1 MIFLRGLAMA
11 LTGLALVGL
20 PIRPAAASE
29 TRGYV
34 VSWFTVAM
42 YSEDG
47 DCPDGLNPTLNQM
60 YTKILRESGK
70 SPAEIET
77 LMQHVSDL
85 GPDGVEFHDIVT
97 YRGRADGKP
106 VNAYANPNSV
116 SDPQIHLVQGRYAL
130 GFNLDGKGAASPNSF
145 EHPIT
150 HERGIDNQLF
160 RALGCTGVNRAK
172 PPERPTQGGVSQW
185 SDTRAQMPAWLISI
199 TGDDLGK
206 DGPVTVTFERALKH
220 ATIDSRGETLAGMTF
235 RIDPTPRW
243 RNVFQGELKDG
254 VVTTTVPAGF
264 RMGADPY
271 FTSEFDLTQVR
282 LRLELKQDGS
292 LDGIMGGY
300 QKWEPI
306 YWGYADVGVY
316 IEDVTGMDYVGL
328 YHALKKLADADPAP
342 GTGQNTRISAAYRV
356 EAVPAFV
363 VPAVAQQADAR

>member
-1 MIFLRGLAMA
+1 
-11 LTGLALVGL
+11 
-20 PIRPAAASE
+20 
-29 TRGYV
+29 
-34 VSWFTVAM
+34 
-42 YSEDG
+42 
-47 DCPDGLNPTLNQM
+47 
-60 YTKILRESGK
+60 
-70 SPAEIET
+70 
-77 LMQHVSDL
+77 MQHVSDL
-85 GPDGVEFHDIVT
+85 GPEGVEFHGIIT
-97 YRGRADGKP
+97 YRGRIDGKP
-106 VNAYANPNSV
+106 VNAYAYPNSV
-116 SDPQIHLVQGRYAL
+116 PDPQIHLVQGRYAL
-130 GFNLDGKGAASPNSF
+130 GFNLDGKGVASPTSF

-235 RIDPTPRW
+235 RVDPTPRW

-254 VVTTTVPAGF
+254 VVTTSAPASF

-306 YWGYADVGVY
+306 YWGYA
-316 IEDVTGMDYVGL
+316 MS
-328 YHALKKLADADPAP
+328 AS
-342 GTGQNTRISAAYRV
+342 ISRT
-356 EAVPAFV
+356 
-363 VPAVAQQADAR
+363 